1 MKSGLMSLF
10 RGSTTE
16 RKQNVWVASLFA
28 GLGVMSILSMARIFA
43 HAPDLTS
50 SGTFGGAI
58 GLATPV
64 AMAGI
69 AGLVSERAGVVN
81 IGLQGMMVL
90 GTWGG
95 GYFGWHYGPWGAL
108 LGGAAFGALGGA
120 LHALNTIQFGVDH
133 AISGVAINLLAPGVT
148 RFLSSIFFQGVDGG
162 SLTDSPPV
170 GNLGKLTMPFLAG
183 GRIGSFSTPDFFG
196 YLEKHQIF
204 LISDVSGLCGGFLRD
219 IASETVLL
227 LSIVPL
233 TAFVLWRTPF
243 GLRLRASGEKP
254 SAADSLGV
262 NVVGIRWVALVI
274 SGAIAGLGGAWLVI
288 NIGKYQ
294 QGQEGLRGFLGLAAV
309 IFGNWKPFG
318 VFLGAL
324 LFQFT
329 ESLRMQLGDNPS
341 RGFVF
346 AVAIGLALFG
356 LFQLFRKS
364 KRSSLILVSVSLLL
378 LVYIVNVVRVDD
390 KLSSTF
396 PFLITL
402 LVLVFSSSRLRPPAS
417 IGLPW
422 SRGKDS

>member
-1 MKSGLMSLF
+1 MKSSLMSLI
-10 RGSTTE
+10 GNSTT
-16 RKQNVWVASLFA
+16 RSKQNVWVMSLLV
-28 GLGVMSILSMARIFA
+28 GLGVMSILSLARIFA

-95 GYFGWHYGPWGAL
+95 DILAGIT
-108 LGGAAFGALGGA
+108 ALGGTA
-120 LHALNTIQFGVDH
+120 WRCCFWCIRWCSSRTKHDSVWRRSCNIWSCDKSSR
-133 AISGVAINLLAPGVT
+133 SGS
-148 RFLSSIFFQGVDGG
+148 SSIFIKYFLSG
-162 SLTDSPPV
+162 SRRGIFDRFSARRKF
-170 GNLGKLTMPFLAG
+170 GKTHGA
-183 GRIGSFSTPDFFG
+183 FSCWRSNGWFFNTRFFG
-196 YLEKHQIF
+196 FVEERQIF
-204 LISDVSGLCGGFLRD
+204 LISDISGLCGGFLRD
-219 IASETVLL
+219 IATETVVL
-227 LSIVPL
+227 LSIIPL
-233 TAFVLWRTPF
+233 TAFVLWKTPF
-243 GLRLRASGEKP
+243 GLRLRSSGEKP

-262 NVVGIRWVALVI
+262 NVVGIRWIALVT

-329 ESLRMQLGDNPS
+329 ESLRMQLGMIRLEDS
-341 RGFVF
+341 F
-346 AVAIGLALFG
+346 
-356 LFQLFRKS
+356 
-364 KRSSLILVSVSLLL
+364 LLL
-378 LVYIVNVVRVDD
+378 PLVWQYSEFFSYFENL
-390 KLSSTF
+390 KGA
-396 PFLITL
+396 
-402 LVLVFSSSRLRPPAS
+402 VFF
-417 IGLPW
+417 
-422 SRGKDS
+422 

>member
-1 MKSGLMSLF
+1 MKSSLMSLI
-10 RGSTTE
+10 GNSTT
-16 RKQNVWVASLFA
+16 RSKQNVWVMSLLV
-28 GLGVMSILSMARIFA
+28 GLGVMSILSLARIFA

-133 AISGVAINLLAPGVT
+133 AISGVAINLLAPGVA
-148 RFLSSIFFQGVDGG
+148 RFLSSIFFQGVEGG

-170 GNLGKLTMPFLAG
+170 GNLGKLTVPFLAG
-183 GRIGSFSTPDFFG
+183 GRMGGFSTPDFFG
-196 YLEKHQIF
+196 FVEERQIF
-204 LISDVSGLCGGFLRD
+204 LISDISGLCGGFLRD
-219 IASETVLL
+219 IATETVIL
-227 LSIVPL
+227 LSIIPL
-233 TAFVLWRTPF
+233 TAFVLWKTPF
-243 GLRLRASGEKP
+243 GLRLRSSGEKP

-262 NVVGIRWVALVI
+262 NVVGIRWIALVT

-329 ESLRMQLGDNPS
+329 ESLRMQLGDDPS

-346 AVAIGLALFG
+346 AVAIGLAIFG
-356 LFQLFRKS
+356 VFQLFRKS
-364 KRSSLILVSVSLLL
+364 KRSGLL
-378 LVYIVNVVRVDD
+378 LVLVSILLFIYIINVVRVDD

-396 PFLITL
+396 PFLITF
-402 LVLVFSSSRLRPPAS
+402 LVLFFSSSRLRPPAS

-422 SRGKDS
+422 LRGKDT

>member
-1 MKSGLMSLF
+1 MSLIRQF
-10 RGSTTE
+10 LNKSRNMTGMT
-16 RKQNVWVASLFA
+16 ALIA
-28 GLGVMSILSMARIFA
+28 GLGVMSVLSLARIIA

-69 AGLVSERAGVVN
+69 AGLLSERAGVVN

-108 LGGAAFGALGGA
+108 IGGAAFGALGGA
-120 LHALNTIQFGVDH
+120 LHALNTIKFGVDH

-148 RFLSSIFFQGVDGG
+148 RFLSSIFFQGVEGG

-183 GRIGSFSTPDFFG
+183 GRIGNFSTPDVFG
-196 YLEKHQIF
+196 YLERRQFF
-204 LISDVSGLCGGFLRD
+204 LISDISGLFGGFLRD
-219 IASETVLL
+219 IATETVLL
-227 LSIVPL
+227 LSLIPL
-233 TAFVLWRTPF
+233 TAYVLWRTPF
-243 GLRLRASGEKP
+243 GLRLRSSGEKP

-262 NVVGIRWVALVI
+262 NVVGIRWIALI
-274 SGAIAGLGGAWLVI
+274 ASGSVAGLGGAWLVI

-329 ESLRMQLGDNPS
+329 ESLRMQVGDDPS

-346 AVAIGLALFG
+346 AFVSWLASAP
-356 LFQLFRKS
+356 RKEKS
-364 KRSSLILVSVSLLL
+364 QSSVS
-378 LVYIVNVVRVDD
+378 
-390 KLSSTF
+390 
-396 PFLITL
+396 
-402 LVLVFSSSRLRPPAS
+402 S
-417 IGLPW
+417 IN
-422 SRGKDS
+422 